1 MKVVFLGKEVLGTVY
16 KRMLSDGSI
25 VAVKKY
31 NKIEDDENHVSQFIS
46 EVLIL
51 SQISHRH
58 IVKLLGCCLE
68 TEVPLLVYEYVSNG
82 TLTNE
87 PSSQTK

>member
-16 KRMLSDGSI
+16 KGMLSDGSI

-31 NKIEDDENHVSQFIS
+31 NKIEDDENHVSQ
-46 EVLIL
+46 
-51 SQISHRH
+51 ISHRH

-68 TEVPLLVYEYVSNG
+68 TQVPLLVYEYSYER
-82 TLTNE
+82 TIFTNKM
-87 PSSQTK
+87 TKH